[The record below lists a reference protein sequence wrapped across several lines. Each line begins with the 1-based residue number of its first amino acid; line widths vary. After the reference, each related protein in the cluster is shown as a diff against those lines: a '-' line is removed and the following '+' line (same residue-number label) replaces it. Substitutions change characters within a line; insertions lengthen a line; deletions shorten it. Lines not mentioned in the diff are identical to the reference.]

1 MPRRSTLAVLVLAAA
16 LGAQGVQA
24 ADTVTRYA
32 VLIEGRVAGSQVTTV
47 HGGGAIDVTM
57 SYKDNGRGPDIKEHY
72 QLAPDGSLAAFAVK
86 GTSTFGGPIDES
98 YSLKGASAQWRS
110 EADHGATEVKGPAVY
125 IPVDNSFEAYGLIAR
140 AALAQPGGR
149 IAALPQGE
157 LKIQKVGGTTLT
169 AAAGTRAVS
178 LYAITGIDT
187 QPDFIWLTD
196 GDSPRFFAFV
206 LPGFIR
212 VVEQGFETPAAEL
225 DALQTKAEND
235 WLHGL
240 ELKLAHRL
248 PGPVLI
254 RNVRV
259 FDAQN
264 ARLLPAHDVY
274 VYRGRIAALYEPNS
288 TPRGTQTVIEGAGR
302 VLMPALFDMH
312 AHENTWNLLLQ
323 IAGGVTT
330 SRDMGNNNER
340 LQHIITQVNEGEI
353 VGPRIIPC
361 GFIEGDSPYSASGGF
376 RVKSL
381 QDAKDAVDW
390 YAEHGYHQIKI
401 YNSFHPEWV
410 QETAAYAHQRGMRVS
425 GHVPA
430 FMRSDE
436 AIRAGYDEIQ
446 HINQLM
452 LAFFVG
458 PKDDTRT
465 LQRFYLIA
473 EHADTLDLNSK
484 PVTDLVEL
492 MKQHGTTLDTTLATF
507 EDEFTQRQGELSRSY
522 AAVADHVPV
531 TVARAWHE
539 NSMNVTAKNAARY
552 RASYDKM
559 VEFVGQLYRAG
570 VPLEAGTDSIAG
582 FTLHRELELYGK
594 AGIPASEAL
603 RIATWNGA
611 RFTGRLADL
620 GSVEP
625 RKLADLILV
634 DGDPTQNISDIRR
647 VSLVM
652 KEGVAYYPAEVYEAL
667 GIKRF
672 ADPPEVHA
680 AVIQDVTST
689 PPAAK

>member
-1 MPRRSTLAVLVLAAA
+1 MRTVLAPAALLAVSV
-16 LGAQGVQA
+16 LGASAVPA
-24 ADTVTRYA
+24 ADAVTRYT
-32 VLIEGRVAGSQVTTV
+32 VLIENRVSGSQVTTV
-47 HGGGAIDVTM
+47 HSGGAIDVAM
-57 SYKDNGRGPDIKEHY
+57 SYKDNGRGPDIREHY
-72 QLAPDGSLAAFAVK
+72 QFAPDGSLASFTVK

-98 YSLKGASAQWRS
+98 YSLKGGRAQWRS
-110 EADHGATEVKGPAVY
+110 EADHGATDVKGPAVY
-125 IPVDNSFEAYGLIAR
+125 IPVDNSFESYGLVAK

-157 LKIQKVGGTTLT
+157 LAIQKVGGTTLEGGGG
-169 AAAGTRAVS
+169 ARAVS
-178 LYAITGIDT
+178 LYAVTGIDT

-196 GDSPRFFAFV
+196 GGSPRFFAFV
-206 LPGFIR
+206 VPGFIR
-212 VVEQGFETPAAEL
+212 VVEAGFEAPAAQL
-225 DALQTKAEND
+225 DALQTRAEND

-240 ELKLAHRL
+240 EVKLTHRA

-259 FDAQN
+259 FDSEHAK
-264 ARLLPAHDVY
+264 LLPARDVY

-288 TPRGTQTVIEGAGR
+288 TPRGTQTVIEGNGR

-312 AHENTWNLLLQ
+312 AHEDTWNLLLQ

-340 LQHIITQVNEGEI
+340 LQRIITQVNDGEI

-410 QETAAYAHQRGMRVS
+410 EATAAYAHQRGMRVS

-473 EHADTLDLNSK
+473 EHAEALDLSSR

-492 MKQHGTTLDTTLATF
+492 MKQHGTSLDTTLTAF
-507 EDEFTQRQGELSRSY
+507 EDNFTQRQGELSPSY

-531 TVARAWHE
+531 SVARGWHE
-539 NSMNVTAKNAARY
+539 NSMNVTEKNAAKY

-559 VEFVGQLYRAG
+559 VQFVGQLYRAG
-570 VPLEAGTDSIAG
+570 VPLEAGTDAIAG

-594 AGIPASEAL
+594 AGISAPDAL

-652 KEGVAYYPAEVYEAL
+652 KEGVIYYPAEVYEAL

-672 ADPPEVHA
+672 ADPPAVHTA
-680 AVIQDVTST
+680 A
-689 PPAAK
+689 P